1 MNIIEYLKSHT
12 HNLKLKDI
20 NNTNIENYEC
30 FKDFIDEHY
39 ELNYMKKNN
48 YIKYVK
54 IIRQKIVYLYHDEY
68 YYLINKINQI
78 INIMSDYHI
87 FFKINFKKY
96 LFNIEKI
103 KNALIKKEINLKN
116 TIFHFQELIKKYE
129 QNAKIRF
136 EILHTINN
144 YYHKFHMF
152 KKLKRK
158 LIYMINTF
166 IDYEESFGIDQ
177 KLIQINNMERT
188 LIGKKSEYQIS
199 KLIKYYI
206 KNTSLNYIYKEN
218 VDIFKL
224 LNIKIE
230 NMNFKGEIDGLILK
244 IENNE
249 IIIEHIIEVKSSIKA
264 TFEDIHKIIA
274 LQEVLKKINTHQNII
289 LDDLELSYKSF
300 EKIINQPI
308 KEWLIYLI
316 LDNKNKID
324 KSHLYFTY
332 VLKIVDNEFINN
344 YYVEKKDN
352 TLRKKHDLI
361 LKKEKYIQQLFNVWC
376 SHVNLNK
383 YNSIIFMYTI

>member
-1 MNIIEYLKSHT
+1 M
-12 HNLKLKDI
+12 
-20 NNTNIENYEC
+20 
-30 FKDFIDEHY
+30 
-39 ELNYMKKNN
+39 
-48 YIKYVK
+48 
-54 IIRQKIVYLYHDEY
+54 QKIF
-68 YYLINKINQI
+68 
-78 INIMSDYHI
+78 S
-87 FFKINFKKY
+87 
-96 LFNIEKI
+96 
-103 KNALIKKEINLKN
+103 
-116 TIFHFQELIKKYE
+116 ELIKKYE

-230 NMNFKGEIDGLILK
+230 NMNFKGEIDGLLLK

-274 LQEVLKKINTHQNII
+274 LQEVLKKINTHQKII
-289 LDDLELSYKSF
+289 LDDLELSFKSF

-344 YYVEKKDN
+344 YYVEKKDD
-352 TLRKKHDLI
+352 TLRKKHDII

-383 YNSIIFMYTI
+383 DNSIIFMYTI